1 MLPCSFLIDEW
12 FLPFL
17 RPGGENCMIGLFI
30 ARTAR
35 PVFGRIRAAIIN
47 PHGKD
52 SKMDQFYTPGR
63 LIRLG
68 IIGLGSRGIPQMKVL
83 LPMEDVRIIALCDAY
98 EDRLAHAK
106 DLLKGSPHEQAV
118 SYTLAEDMLLTEEMD
133 AVLIMTSWETHI
145 PLAIQ
150 AMQHG
155 IVPGLEVGGASAV
168 RACWQLV
175 ETSEQTGIPV
185 MLLENCC
192 YGEEEMALLQMKRT
206 GLFGELVHLRGAYE
220 HDLREEIGRGD
231 ITRHYRQR
239 HFLHRNGDLYPTHAL
254 GPIMKL
260 LGINRG
266 NRMVSLV
273 SVASKAA
280 GLHEW
285 LTEHRRDTPGLQ
297 NMPVACGDVVNTII
311 TTAKGQTI
319 LLTHDCTLPRP
330 YSRGLRV
337 QGTRGIWM
345 EDNRSMYVDG
355 KTPHVPGHWTHSWE
369 SDAPYMK
376 EYAHPLWTAYH
387 EFGKRGGHG
396 GMDFLVLRAFIEA
409 LQQGSPMPIDVYDT
423 AALMAITALSEE
435 SIAQGSA
442 PIAIPDFTLGRWLQP
457 REKAE
462 GKYALDD

>member
-1 MLPCSFLIDEW
+1 
-12 FLPFL
+12 
-17 RPGGENCMIGLFI
+17 
-30 ARTAR
+30 
-35 PVFGRIRAAIIN
+35 
-47 PHGKD
+47 
-52 SKMDQFYTPGR
+52 MDQFYTPGR

-98 EDRLAHAK
+98 EDRLAHAA
-106 DLLKGSPHEQAV
+106 DLLKGSPHADAKP
-118 SYTLAEDMLLTEEMD
+118 YTDTEDMLLSEEMD

-145 PLAIQ
+145 PLALL

-168 RACWQLV
+168 RECWQLV
-175 ETSEQTGIPV
+175 EVSEQTGIPV

-192 YGEEEMALLQMKRT
+192 YGEEEMALLQMKRA

-231 ITRHYRQR
+231 LDRHYRQR
-239 HFLHRNGDLYPTHAL
+239 HFLRRNGDLYPTHAL
-254 GPIMKL
+254 GPIAKL

-280 GLHEW
+280 GLSEW
-285 LTEHRRDTPGLQ
+285 LKEHRCDAPDLQ
-297 NMPVACGDVVNTII
+297 NMPIACGDVVNTII
-311 TTAKGQTI
+311 TTSQGQTI

-345 EDNRSMYVDG
+345 EDNRSIYVDG

-369 SDAPYMK
+369 SDAPYMQ

-396 GMDFLVLRAFIEA
+396 GMDYLVLRAFVES
-409 LQQGSPMPIDVYDT
+409 LQEKKPFPIDVYDT
-423 AALMAITALSEE
+423 AAWMAVTALSED
-435 SIAQGSA
+435 SIAMGSL
-442 PIAIPDFTLGRWLQP
+442 PVPVPDFTDGRWMN
-457 REKAE
+457 R
-462 GKYALDD
+462 GKEHFGQYEL